1 MIEQVVRTTV
11 TETDTHIVTRWE
23 YATGAATLVRAK
35 QSPPAVTMPLRT
47 VGEMGSLE
55 VARREFKSATDRQAE
70 DLVTEWDRAWGQQK

>member
-23 YATGAATLVRAK
+23 YATGAATRVRAK